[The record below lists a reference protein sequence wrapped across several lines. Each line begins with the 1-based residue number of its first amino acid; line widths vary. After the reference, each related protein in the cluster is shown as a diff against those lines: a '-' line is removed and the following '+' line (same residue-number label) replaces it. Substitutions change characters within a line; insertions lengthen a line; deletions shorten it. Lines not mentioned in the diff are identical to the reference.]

1 MKIKKLI
8 NGDNKNN
15 EDFSKIINK
24 IINYINNDE
33 HLNKIFNHF
42 NQKHSLEKHSLESL
56 FNGVIILCS
65 KG

>member
-1 MKIKKLI
+1 MKTKKLI

-42 NQKHSLEKHSLESL
+42 NQKHSLESL
-56 FNGVIILCS
+56 FNGVIILCD

>member
-1 MKIKKLI
+1 MKTKKLI
-8 NGDNKNN
+8 NGDNINN
-15 EDFSKIINK
+15 EDFSKIIIK

-42 NQKHSLEKHSLESL
+42 NQKYSLESL